1 MEAVYHGSLGQL
13 TTYFCI
19 DKSSRKSTIY
29 DVMINGGLEG
39 TIVRKDNLDIVP
51 STIDLAGAEVE
62 LNGKIGRE
70 YILDNELKKISK
82 NTQYRFA

>member
-1 MEAVYHGSLGQL
+1 
-13 TTYFCI
+13 
-19 DKSSRKSTIY
+19 
-29 DVMINGGLEG
+29 MINGGLEG

>member
-1 MEAVYHGSLGQL
+1 
-13 TTYFCI
+13 
-19 DKSSRKSTIY
+19 
-29 DVMINGGLEG
+29 MINVGLEG

-82 NTQYRFA
+82 NIQ

>member
-1 MEAVYHGSLGQL
+1 
-13 TTYFCI
+13 
-19 DKSSRKSTIY
+19 
-29 DVMINGGLEG
+29 MINVGLEG
-39 TIVRKDNLDIVP
+39 TIVRKDDLDIVP

>member
-1 MEAVYHGSLGQL
+1 MDPQDNL

-19 DKSSRKSTIY
+19 DKSSLKSTIY
-29 DVMINGGLEG
+29 DVMINGGPEG
-39 TIVRKDNLDIVP
+39 TIVRKDDLDIVP